1 MHLIQILLPLTDND
15 GWPFPRAEYDDVR
28 RELTE
33 RFGGVT
39 AFVRAPAEGHW
50 KEDAGSTTRDEIV
63 IYEVMV
69 QDLDRDWWAELRET
83 LRRRFRQEELVV
95 RATRV
100 ELL

>member
-1 MHLIQILLPLTDND
+1 MHLVQILLPLTDNE
-15 GWPFPRAEYDDVR
+15 GWPFPRAEYDAVR

-39 AFVRAPAEGHW
+39 AYFRSPAEGHW
-50 KEDAGSTTRDEIV
+50 KEDGGSTARDEIV

-69 QDLDRDWWAELRET
+69 EGLHRAWWAEFREE

-95 RATRV
+95 RATGV
-100 ELL
+100 EML

>member
-1 MHLIQILLPLTDND
+1 MHLVQILLPLTDND
-15 GWPFPRAEYDDVR
+15 GRPFPRAEFDAVR

-39 AFVRAPAEGHW
+39 AYVRAPAEGHW
-50 KEDAGSTTRDEIV
+50 KEGAGTTARDEIV

-69 QDLDRDWWAELRET
+69 DDLDRHWWAGFREA

-95 RATRV
+95 RATGV
-100 ELL
+100 EML